1 MSDAQASGRARRASA
16 PAMLVALAVS
26 VVSLL
31 ISSGL
36 AVGGAMAGAQ
46 VRQAEVAAARAQA
59 AAYEA
64 AVASCDIKNFH
75 SIKYDEAALRAW
87 LSCPDSA
94 VRTVA
99 QERIAFSF
107 TYPIGSRGPGGGTVF
122 YSSPTRQPWG
132 QFLEAAPAGWSGEA
146 VDPEARW
153 CPKGKPGYKKQLPTK
168 SEIGSGFANTK
179 LIVKAC
185 GTETAAGIAAQYE
198 GGGKADWYLP
208 SRFEIAEMFE
218 QRAVI
223 DGLGESL
230 FWSSSQ
236 LSNDIE
242 RTWANDFS
250 TGVLG
255 SNIKSSE
262 DYRVRPIRA
271 F

>member
-1 MSDAQASGRARRASA
+1 
-16 PAMLVALAVS
+16 MLVALAVS

-185 GTETAAGIAAQYE
+185 GAETAAGMAAQYQ
-198 GGGKADWYLP
+198 GGGKPDWYLP
-208 SRFEIAEMFE
+208 SRFEITEMFE
-218 QRAVI
+218 QWAVI
-223 DGLGESL
+223 GGLGESI

-236 LSNDIE
+236 SEYDSD
-242 RTWANDFS
+242 WAWTVNLS
-250 TGVLG
+250 TGASYVYL
-255 SNIKSSE
+255 KSI
-262 DYRVRPIRA
+262 DYYRVRPIRA